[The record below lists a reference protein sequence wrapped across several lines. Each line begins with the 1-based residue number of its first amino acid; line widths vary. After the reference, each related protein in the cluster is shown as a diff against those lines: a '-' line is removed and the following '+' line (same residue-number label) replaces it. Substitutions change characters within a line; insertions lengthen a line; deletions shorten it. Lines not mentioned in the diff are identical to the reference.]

1 MTCSLEIILT
11 TNKAKFFFFHFTV
24 HFCKFVLNF
33 TKSACFPCPLLF
45 QLFNSFVPA
54 VNCFQPPPVIQCCSL
69 ESRELSVPISPFIM
83 MLPDYIDYL
92 LNMVAGRCEALRVQ
106 SLIIN
111 LIILSQKFKFCHINL
126 TITGSMHIAYFLFP
140 FITKRKQ
147 IQTADPHKS
156 TIIQF
161 IKSHNWGSLKAK
173 IQSIMKAQTAFK
185 FWIIKDHCQRH
196 IVPWWRTHFYTGEHL
211 TECKLLTLLLQ
222 HHNSIF
228 PADLHAHCLN
238 REQGS
243 GAAVAWEV
251 KQPIRY
257 LVASL
262 GKTLNPMLATD
273 ALSGVWV

>member
-1 MTCSLEIILT
+1 M
-11 TNKAKFFFFHFTV
+11 
-24 HFCKFVLNF
+24 
-33 TKSACFPCPLLF
+33 
-45 QLFNSFVPA
+45 
-54 VNCFQPPPVIQCCSL
+54 NCFQPPPVIQCCSL

-161 IKSHNWGSLKAK
+161 IKSHNWGSWKQKSNLLWKLKQHSSSESLKIIAK
-173 IQSIMKAQTAFK
+173 DISY
-185 FWIIKDHCQRH
+185 
-196 IVPWWRTHFYTGEHL
+196 PGEGRTFIL
-211 TECKLLTLLLQ
+211 ANTLL
-222 HHNSIF
+222 S
-228 PADLHAHCLN
+228 
-238 REQGS
+238 
-243 GAAVAWEV
+243 
-251 KQPIRY
+251 
-257 LVASL
+257 ASCWPCYCNTITVFFQQTC
-262 GKTLNPMLATD
+262 TLIA
-273 ALSGVWV
+273 